1 MAQSTRGHSQVAA
14 TECSPQNE
22 NSALTESM
30 TKLTISTQLSRT
42 SSPNVSVYT
51 ENKYEGNHFGEQL
64 EFPGTPTTDSDPGL
78 ASPKSL
84 VSASS
89 NSTAH
94 SIKRAS
100 PQGCIFVASLAASKT
115 DEELHE
121 SVTKHFS
128 KYGKLLNVKVLKDWK
143 QRPYSFVQFEN
154 VHDAKRAL
162 TEAHHTILDG
172 RHIRVEQARVN
183 RTLFIAKISRSLNE
197 EELRNI
203 LEEYGPLEDLTI
215 LQNYQTGRSKGCGF
229 VKFCY
234 RDDAI
239 RAYSELRVNSKW
251 VVEWAPNLER
261 GSGQVDRTSVFIGQ
275 LNQKLV
281 TQSLLE
287 EKFGKYGKIEL
298 LNLVNRN
305 ANMPAFAFI
314 KYSNED
320 AAGKAIENENG
331 SRWLETTI
339 RVQYRESNEGRVH
352 KQLRPNNYFT
362 KLYPGSSIR
371 GAVPFSPPHYEHRPS
386 VATST
391 EATGY
396 PYYIYL
402 GNVVDGNA
410 YPQMHM
416 YESGQSP
423 PGTNP
428 PIFPNV
434 SSNGEQVPNPYM
446 FGDPNQPN
454 YPSYASFSN
463 PNNQPSTRSPPP
475 TAPAASGGSMQ
486 QSMTS
491 NIPPSSWVPY
501 PGTYYAFPMSAVPT
515 PGPYPV
521 AYMPIPISDPQYQ
534 QHYLPKGH
542 IAGQAPQAQN
552 GGSQQAGSSEYS
564 HGTHQMYH
572 PYNGDFNGGG
582 DRKERLKHA
591 E

>member
-1 MAQSTRGHSQVAA
+1 MAQSTLGHTQVTA
-14 TECSPQNE
+14 TGCPPRND
-22 NSALTESM
+22 NSALTETM
-30 TKLTISTQLSRT
+30 AKLTISTQLPKT
-42 SSPNVSVYT
+42 SPTVSVFT
-51 ENKYEGNHFGEQL
+51 DDNHFGEQL
-64 EFPGTPTTDSDPGL
+64 DFPDSDPGL

-89 NSTAH
+89 NSTSH

-197 EELRNI
+197 E
-203 LEEYGPLEDLTI
+203 
-215 LQNYQTGRSKGCGF
+215 NYQTGRSKGCGF

-287 EKFGKYGKIEL
+287 DKFGKYGKIEL

-305 ANMPAFAFI
+305 ANMPGIVPCFA
-314 KYSNED
+314 
-320 AAGKAIENENG
+320 
-331 SRWLETTI
+331 WLQMCAL
-339 RVQYRESNEGRVH
+339 RNNFVH
-352 KQLRPNNYFT
+352 NIQHL
-362 KLYPGSSIR
+362 
-371 GAVPFSPPHYEHRPS
+371 PS
-386 VATST
+386 
-391 EATGY
+391 
-396 PYYIYL
+396 
-402 GNVVDGNA
+402 
-410 YPQMHM
+410 
-416 YESGQSP
+416 
-423 PGTNP
+423 
-428 PIFPNV
+428 
-434 SSNGEQVPNPYM
+434 
-446 FGDPNQPN
+446 
-454 YPSYASFSN
+454 
-463 PNNQPSTRSPPP
+463 
-475 TAPAASGGSMQ
+475 
-486 QSMTS
+486 
-491 NIPPSSWVPY
+491 
-501 PGTYYAFPMSAVPT
+501 
-515 PGPYPV
+515 
-521 AYMPIPISDPQYQ
+521 
-534 QHYLPKGH
+534 
-542 IAGQAPQAQN
+542 
-552 GGSQQAGSSEYS
+552 
-564 HGTHQMYH
+564 
-572 PYNGDFNGGG
+572 
-582 DRKERLKHA
+582 
-591 E
+591 